1 MNKKYLHVNIPIY
14 IFHFLFHYSMWIF
27 FISHIAQN
35 MQFFLP
41 GEWHRTSE
49 SLWNCCARERN
60 GQGGHHGRAWAL
72 QWRHNGPLTRYAK
85 LRVAHAPGTFPRH
98 RLQRKLLVSDTSMHH
113 GTCVTHVPWCMSG
126 SLARGGGENV
136 RGIPGACTTR
146 HFAYLVR
153 GHGRDGVSNHQPYHC
168 LLNLLFRRR
177 SKHQSSASLAF
188 VRGIH
193 RSPVNS
199 PHKWPV
205 TRKMFPFDDVIMG
218 SGVFSKSLTNFLW
231 ERKLKA

>member
-126 SLARGGGENV
+126 SLTRGGGENV
-136 RGIPGACTTR
+136 HGIPGACTTR

-177 SKHQSSASLAF
+177 SKKTSKLRVTGLCA
-188 VRGIH
+188 GN
-193 RSPVNS
+193 SPV
-199 PHKWPV
+199 
-205 TRKMFPFDDVIMG
+205 TGEFPAQMTSNAENVSIWWRHHGLGGLFKI
-218 SGVFSKSLTNFLW
+218 
-231 ERKLKA
+231 AH